1 MPIERFIFWIV
12 AVAATVTAG
21 WWLSIRPGAC
31 YRGAATTVSCLL
43 VVLALLLCMLALTG
57 QDAQG
62 YAAGTYSLITG
73 R

>member
-1 MPIERFIFWIV
+1 MPLERFIFWLV
-12 AVAATVTAG
+12 AVAATVVAS

-31 YRGAATTVSCLL
+31 YRGAAPTASFLL

-57 QDAQG
+57 QDSHG
-62 YAAGTYSLITG
+62 SSAGAYSLITG